1 MNLLSKY
8 HMNSKTISNYL
19 TLKIKINNSS
29 TNKLL
34 FIISD
39 I

>member
-1 MNLLSKY
+1 
-8 HMNSKTISNYL
+8 MNSKTISNYL
-19 TLKIKINNSS
+19 IIKIKINNLS
-29 TNKLL
+29 TNNLL